1 MFSPIGKK
9 KVLVEL
15 KRVPLERR
23 EEYLKRVNSPTK
35 KLLNRSQSSPVASIS
50 PPRARTPL
58 IQSVGAGKSATRNLE
73 YIMQED
79 SLMGEVCRRI
89 TEVAVRYRRER
100 DSVALTVF
108 NTNSLSYQEFR
119 DHLYRSFRL
128 KFSDEEFDA
137 CTKLFDNDGDQN
149 IDGSEF
155 LVCFT
160 KMGNSL
166 KQTRYLC
173 R

>member
-15 KRVPLERR
+15 KRVPKDKR
-23 EEYLKRVNSPTK
+23 ESYLKKVNSPA
-35 KLLNRSQSSPVASIS
+35 RSNTAIPPKDASPAKSES
-50 PPRARTPL
+50 PKRARTPL
-58 IQSVGAGKSATRNLE
+58 IQTIAAGKSATRNLE

-79 SLMGEVCRRI
+79 SVLGEVARRI

-100 DSVALTVF
+100 DAVALSVF

-119 DHLYRSFRL
+119 DHLNRSFRL
-128 KFSDEEFDA
+128 KFTDEEFEA
-137 CTKLFDNDGDQN
+137 VTKLFDNDGNQN

-160 KMGNSL
+160 KMG
-166 KQTRYLC
+166 KY
-173 R
+173 